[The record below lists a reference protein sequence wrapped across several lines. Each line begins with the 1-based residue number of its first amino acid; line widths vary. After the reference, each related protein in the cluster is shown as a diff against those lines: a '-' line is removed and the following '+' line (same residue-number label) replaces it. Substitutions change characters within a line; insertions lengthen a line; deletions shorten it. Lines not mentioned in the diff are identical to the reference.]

1 MECPVS
7 NHIGFWIVVILV
19 WEDDGLA
26 KNDYLVKTILDLKAR
41 GYVEQELG
49 TNEQKQL
56 ER

>member
-7 NHIGFWIVVILV
+7 NHIEFWIVVILV
-19 WEDDGLA
+19 WEDDGLP

-41 GYVEQELG
+41 GYVGLELE